1 MSSRSLGTLTLDL
14 IAKTGGFEA
23 GMDKAARIAD
33 KRTRDIERQATERA
47 KAIETAFTGMAK
59 SMAAPLA
66 GAAIGLGGIAS
77 LDALKN
83 SIDNAIS
90 GFAGLKD
97 AAEKTGASV
106 ENLSALKAVAK
117 VSDFDFTEVES
128 ALVRLNKALHGT
140 DDESKGAGKALAALG
155 LDLQTLRDMDP
166 AEAMLALAKAQ
177 ESFADGGGKSA
188 AMMAILGKN
197 GAALIPYL
205 KDLAEQGTL
214 VGKVTTEQ
222 ALAADEYEKNIKKL
236 QIAWGG
242 LSKQMAVAVVGPAKD
257 ITDWMVKAQKEGGAL
272 DAVLVGIG
280 MSMAKMLGV
289 EINPLQRAEN
299 AANEGFQKL
308 AMLKSQL
315 ATEQQTLTDGKGLDG
330 MTGGFL
336 AKRKIAELEEQI
348 KATEVALKSAIS
360 FKNKL
365 TQKNADENT
374 PKSTALNSQN
384 FGSAPS
390 GPKEKSDKA
399 TTDPLTDSAK
409 LYADA
414 MKTLDQAQLKAE
426 NSGMQLTATQAELL
440 RVMSDPLFAQMPE
453 EWRAVIAAQAEYTL
467 QTEKV
472 AEDQR
477 RLNDLLAATP
487 TAQLEK
493 SRETMMFLAKA
504 FEDGKISAE
513 QFSEAAQ
520 AALKSIP
527 KQAKPVT
534 ESFIDMTLVAND
546 AANQMA
552 NAFADFLFNPMD
564 KSIGDMVASFLKGIA
579 QMIAQMLILKAV
591 KAGMSAMGIAFA
603 RGGVFDDGGVK
614 AYASGGVVTRP
625 TPFKFASGGS
635 FRNGVMGEAGP
646 EAIMPLKRG
655 ADGRLGVT
663 VSGGQG
669 GDNTVVNITVN
680 QNGENQSSTGTNND
694 ARMLA
699 NKIKSVVM
707 EVITT
712 EKRPGGTLYN

>member
-33 KRTRDIERQATERA
+33 KRTRDIERQATDRA
-47 KAIETAFTGMAK
+47 KAIETAFSGMAK

-83 SIDNAIS
+83 SIDAAIS
-90 GFAGLKD
+90 GFSGLKD
-97 AAEKTGASV
+97 TAEKTGASI

-128 ALVRLNKALHGT
+128 GLVRLNKALHGT

-155 LDLQTLRDMDP
+155 LDLQALRDMDP
-166 AEAMLALAKAQ
+166 AQAMLELAKAQ

-205 KDLAEQGTL
+205 NDLAEQGTL
-214 VGKVTTEQ
+214 IGKVTTEQ

-308 AMLKSQL
+308 AMLKRQL

-426 NSGMQLTATQAELL
+426 TSGMQLTATQAELL
-440 RVMSDPLFAQMPE
+440 RVMSDPLFAQMPD

-477 RLNDLLAATP
+477 RLNDLLGATP
-487 TAQLEK
+487 TAKLEK
-493 SRETMMFLAKA
+493 SRETMMFLAQA

-520 AALKSIP
+520 TALGNIP
-527 KQAKPVT
+527 DAAKPAT
-534 ESFIDMTLVAND
+534 DTFLDMTLIAND
-546 AANQMA
+546 AANRMA
-552 NAFADFLFNPMD
+552 GAFTDYLFNPMNQ
-564 KSIGDMVASFLKGIA
+564 SIEEMLASFLKAIA
-579 QMIAQMLILKAV
+579 QMIVQEQMLQAV
-591 KAGMSAMGIAFA
+591 KYATKAISGYA

-680 QNGENQSSTGTNND
+680 QTGENQSSTGTNND
-694 ARMLA
+694 ARILA

-707 EVITT
+707 DVIAT
-712 EKRPGGTLYN
+712 EKRPGGALYN